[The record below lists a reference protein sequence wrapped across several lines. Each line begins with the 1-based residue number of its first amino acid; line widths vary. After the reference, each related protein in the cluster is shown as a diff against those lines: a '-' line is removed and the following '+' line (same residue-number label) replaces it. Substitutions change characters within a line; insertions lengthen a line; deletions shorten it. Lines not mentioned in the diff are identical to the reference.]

1 MRFTLYV
8 DYSLLQKKGEE
19 SLECKLQKLLENK
32 VTHLKVDSVFLFEG
46 KEFFELKR
54 RVKNFYGF
62 KSVYFTKPL
71 FSSKKT
77 IKKFARI
84 FSKKYDLKF
93 FEKYFFVAHG
103 LDFSKNQKVF
113 YLEKQIRKL
122 GFKNV
127 RFSVLKGKGNKNDLY
142 KKLVNSGEIY
152 SFRNVKII
160 PFFINFGNHVK
171 KELFNLENS
180 DSSVNFQSFFDSKA
194 RYLILSLMDKE
205 NPVLNA
211 FIVENHTDV
220 KKDEL
225 KII

>member
-1 MRFTLYV
+1 MRFTLYA

-19 SLECKLQKLLENK
+19 SLECKLQKILENQ
-32 VTHLKVDSVFLFEG
+32 VTHLKVVSVFLFEG
-46 KEFFELKR
+46 KEFF
-54 RVKNFYGF
+54 
-62 KSVYFTKPL
+62 
-71 FSSKKT
+71 
-77 IKKFARI
+77 
-84 FSKKYDLKF
+84 
-93 FEKYFFVAHG
+93 VAHG
-103 LDFSKNQKVF
+103 LVFSKNQKVF

-142 KKLVNSGEIY
+142 KKLVKSGEIY

-171 KELFNLENS
+171 KNKRL
-180 DSSVNFQSFFDSKA
+180 FFDSKA

>member
-1 MRFTLYV
+1 MRFTLYA

-32 VTHLKVDSVFLFEG
+32 VTHLKVVSVFLFEG

-84 FSKKYDLKF
+84 FSKKYDLNF
-93 FEKYFFVAHG
+93 CEKYFFVAHR

-152 SFRNVKII
+152 SFRIVKII
-160 PFFINFGNHVK
+160 PFFINLGNHVK
-171 KELFNLENS
+171 EDKRL
-180 DSSVNFQSFFDSKA
+180 FFDSKA

>member
-1 MRFTLYV
+1 MRFTLYA

-32 VTHLKVDSVFLFEG
+32 VTHLKVVSVFLFEG

-54 RVKNFYGF
+54 RVKKFYGF

-84 FSKKYDLKF
+84 FSKKYDLNF
-93 FEKYFFVAHG
+93 CEKYFFVAHG

-142 KKLVNSGEIY
+142 KKTCKFGRNIFFSDCKNY
-152 SFRNVKII
+152 SF
-160 PFFINFGNHVK
+160 F
-171 KELFNLENS
+171 
-180 DSSVNFQSFFDSKA
+180 
-194 RYLILSLMDKE
+194 Y
-205 NPVLNA
+205 
-211 FIVENHTDV
+211 
-220 KKDEL
+220 
-225 KII
+225 

>member
-1 MRFTLYV
+1 M
-8 DYSLLQKKGEE
+8 
-19 SLECKLQKLLENK
+19 
-32 VTHLKVDSVFLFEG
+32 
-46 KEFFELKR
+46 
-54 RVKNFYGF
+54 KN
-62 KSVYFTKPL
+62 
-71 FSSKKT
+71 
-77 IKKFARI
+77 I
-84 FSKKYDLKF
+84 
-93 FEKYFFVAHG
+93 FFVAHR

-152 SFRNVKII
+152 SFRIVKII

-171 KELFNLENS
+171 KDKRL
-180 DSSVNFQSFFDSKA
+180 FFDSKA

>member
-1 MRFTLYV
+1 MRFTFYA

-32 VTHLKVDSVFLFEG
+32 VTHLKVVYVFLFEG

-103 LDFSKNQKVF
+103 LDFQK
-113 YLEKQIRKL
+113 IRKFSTL
-122 GFKNV
+122 KN
-127 RFSVLKGKGNKNDLY
+127 RLENWVLKMF
-142 KKLVNSGEIY
+142 V
-152 SFRNVKII
+152 FRC
-160 PFFINFGNHVK
+160 
-171 KELFNLENS
+171 
-180 DSSVNFQSFFDSKA
+180 
-194 RYLILSLMDKE
+194 
-205 NPVLNA
+205 
-211 FIVENHTDV
+211 
-220 KKDEL
+220 
-225 KII
+225 